1 MRITI
6 YKNERASYMNLDKIL
21 QDALEYEKIRDATT
35 GKTWSFRDNGF
46 DGCGDI
52 TADIHTRPLASTTA
66 GWCYAKEINDTTQYL
81 NARNGEFIAAA
92 KNYDSPKIIRDLVE
106 RVKELEAIN
115 LKYHQILLPLYGCLK
130 DAMICED
137 DDIKKYVI
145 TAYNI
150 VTAYNAAAWEGRFTS
165 DEVMV
170 FQETLNKAIATLTQ
184 CQNIIN
190 EAKVKP

>member
-1 MRITI
+1 
-6 YKNERASYMNLDKIL
+6 MNLDKIL

-35 GKTWSFRDNGF
+35 GTKWTIE
-46 DGCGDI
+46 DGKIFSDKPGPFSDLECLSHGSYMDDI
-52 TADIHTRPLASTTA
+52 I
-66 GWCYAKEINDTTQYL
+66 
-81 NARNGEFIAAA
+81 FIAAA
-92 KNYDSPKIIRDLVE
+92 KNYDSPKIIRELVE
-106 RVKELEAIN
+106 RVKELKAIN
-115 LKYHQILLPLYGCLK
+115 LKYHQILLPLYGCLR
-130 DAMICED
+130 DAMSCEE